1 MHFLLSGNVGVAA
14 REIPS
19 CMEIFFILSA
29 GEVEVMSIQKKYALG
44 EDK

>member
-29 GEVEVMSIQKKYALG
+29 GEVEGKYQYESSG
-44 EDK
+44 